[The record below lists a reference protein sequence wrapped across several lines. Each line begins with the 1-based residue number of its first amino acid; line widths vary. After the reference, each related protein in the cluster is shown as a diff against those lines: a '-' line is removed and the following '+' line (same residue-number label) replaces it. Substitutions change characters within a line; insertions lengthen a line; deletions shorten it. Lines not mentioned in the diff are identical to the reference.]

1 VNNHRTDI
9 LLVDDD
15 EADRNLVL
23 RALRR
28 EGLGDLRVVPLTDG
42 QEAIDWLLG
51 AGEFADKGPTLPRL
65 LVVDLKMPKLDGIE
79 VLRRVRGD
87 ERTRRLPVVMLTS
100 SAEERDLA
108 DAQVAG
114 VNSYVVK
121 PVDYQQFVQTVAGIC
136 RYWLTFD
143 AYARQ

>member
-1 VNNHRTDI
+1 MNNRIDI

-28 EGLGDLRVVPLTDG
+28 EGLELRVVPLADG
-42 QEAIDWLLG
+42 QEAVDWLHG
-51 AGEFADKGPTLPRL
+51 SGTAADGDHAMPHLV
-65 LVVDLKMPKLDGIE
+65 VVDLKMPKLDGIE
-79 VLRRVRGD
+79 VLRRIRAD
-87 ERTRRLPVVMLTS
+87 KRTSRLPVVMLTS
-100 SAEERDLA
+100 SAEERDLN
-108 DAQVAG
+108 DAQAAG

-136 RYWLTFD
+136 RYWLNFD